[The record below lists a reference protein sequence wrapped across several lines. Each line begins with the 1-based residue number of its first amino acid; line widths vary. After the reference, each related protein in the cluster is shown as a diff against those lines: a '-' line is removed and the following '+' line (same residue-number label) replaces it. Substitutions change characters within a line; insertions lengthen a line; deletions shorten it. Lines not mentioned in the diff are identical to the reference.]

1 MGGGGDLT
9 ANFTVHLLTHSLCPR
24 PGKLGSNNSMRKKD
38 PEVQLY
44 SRQKTGYNTYIYQGV
59 TPLVSKIFSMLIG
72 RKLIQKRRVSE
83 NSGFL
88 ATQWRLPKD

>member
-1 MGGGGDLT
+1 MGGGGGGGWKLT

-24 PGKLGSNNSMRKKD
+24 PGKLASNNSMRKKD

-44 SRQKTGYNTYIYQGV
+44 QGV
-59 TPLVSKIFSMLIG
+59 TPLVSKIFPMLIG